1 MGEFTDDKLTDN
13 PANLVEVALSLLV
26 DAHALIVG
34 EGIISEQDVY
44 VAACL
49 EQAVDA
55 ACSAL
60 ELLTGE
66 ECDD

>member
-26 DAHALIVG
+26 DAHALIGG
-34 EGIISEQDVY
+34 EGVISEQDVY
-44 VAACL
+44 VIACL

-55 ACSAL
+55 AESAL
-60 ELLTGE
+60 ELLEGVD
-66 ECDD
+66 CD